1 MSPHPLL
8 AFVAALFVA
17 VSLFSHT
24 VAARLL
30 LLGAGIVLAGIVL
43 VRTRVGPDRVLPL
56 PPIWIPFVVWGSWAL
71 LSLSWSIDPVDS
83 PKEWRNEV
91 FYTAIALWICYVGA
105 QARHARLM
113 IGVVAAG
120 ALVACAL
127 AIGHFLHGWAG
138 YQRGFH
144 GGPGNHSSAL
154 LTLMPCAV
162 LAGWYAARAGWP
174 RWTRFCAWTL
184 AALFLASAYT
194 TLNRTVWLGFA
205 VEAIVLGAL
214 ILRRGAAPTARAKRM
229 LAALALATLAG
240 SGAMILKIQ
249 ADREAIGA
257 ARPLEEDS
265 RLALWPEIAERVAER
280 PLTGYGF
287 GRGLL
292 RASLRAELGQ
302 IDGFL
307 WHAHNLFLEAL
318 LQTGIPGL
326 ALLLLLLAAIL
337 REAWRLARDADE
349 RVAACGIALAGVLAG
364 MLVRN
369 MTDTLLVRQNAL
381 VFWGVVGLLLGLAAR
396 PWRASS

>member
-1 MSPHPLL
+1 MNPHTLL
-8 AFVAALFVA
+8 ACVAALFVA

-30 LLGAGIVLAGIVL
+30 LLAAGIALAAVVL
-43 VRTRVGPDRVLPL
+43 VRARALVRPL
-56 PPIWIPFVVWGSWAL
+56 PPIWIPFLLWAGWAL
-71 LSLSWSIDPVDS
+71 LSLTWSIEPERS
-83 PKEWRNEV
+83 LKEWRNEV
-91 FYTAIALWICYVGA
+91 FYTGVALWVCYVGA
-105 QARHARLM
+105 QAGQARLVL
-113 IGVVAAG
+113 GVVAAA

-127 AIGHFLHGWAG
+127 FIGYFSQGLA
-138 YQRGFH
+138 YDQRGWH

-162 LAGWYAARAGWP
+162 IAGWYAARAGWP
-174 RWTRFCAWTL
+174 PWTKFCAWAL

-214 ILRRGAAPTARAKRM
+214 VLRRNAAPTPRDKLV
-229 LAALALATLAG
+229 LAGLVLAVLAG
-240 SGAMILKIQ
+240 SGAMMLNIQ
-249 ADREAIGA
+249 GEREALGI

-265 RLALWPEIAERVAER
+265 RFALWPEIAERIAER

-292 RASLRAELGQ
+292 RASLREEFGD
-302 IDGFL
+302 IDKFL

-318 LQTGIPGL
+318 VQTGVPGV
-326 ALLLLLLAAIL
+326 LLLVLLLAAIA
-337 REAWRLARDADE
+337 RAGWRLASHADE
-349 RVAACGIALAGVLAG
+349 AAAACGIALLGVLAG

-381 VFWGVVGLLLGLAAR
+381 VFWGVVGILLGLAAR
-396 PWRASS
+396 PWRASR